1 VFQFNQAVE
10 DKMAEHDDKV
20 ASKTVLEMLEKL
32 NLDGLLNS
40 SSTTEDWLRNSQ
52 DTGLEG

>member
-1 VFQFNQAVE
+1 MFQFNQAVE
-10 DKMAEHDDKV
+10 DKMSEHDDKV